1 MHREIL
7 RAKGVSSAQRAH
19 ISSVIKYTERDNGT
33 YWKAVIIPSS
43 SSSSHC
49 SIPSAQPDG
58 RTSGESGI
66 TVPIHPPPP
75 KKMSSERRRRGSSST
90 LLAPSLK
97 SKSLNLFEKKVPNP
111 IFYVCVCRFVCLS
124 VFLLFFLPPHHQVLA
139 WCQMFQLSIAVQH
152 HWWWT

>member
-1 MHREIL
+1 ML
-7 RAKGVSSAQRAH
+7 PAKGVSSAQRAR

-33 YWKAVIIPSS
+33 YWKAVNIPSS

-97 SKSLNLFEKKVPNP
+97 SKSLNLFEKKSTKPNFLCMCVQICLSQWVSAFFLTPPPPSPSLVPNVP
-111 IFYVCVCRFVCLS
+111 
-124 VFLLFFLPPHHQVLA
+124 A
-139 WCQMFQLSIAVQH
+139 
-152 HWWWT
+152 